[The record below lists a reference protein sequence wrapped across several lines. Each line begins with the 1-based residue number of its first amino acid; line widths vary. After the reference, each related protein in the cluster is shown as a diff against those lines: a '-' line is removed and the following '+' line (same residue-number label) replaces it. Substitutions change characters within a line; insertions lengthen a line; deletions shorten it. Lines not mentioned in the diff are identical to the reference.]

1 MVARSDRELV
11 DDIRAGRREALGT
24 LFDRYSPPLY
34 EFIYLLSGDRSQSA
48 RLLEQVFA
56 RAPAAFQALGPQDSI
71 RGWLY
76 SLAREAT
83 LAYLSQRGWLEALP
97 ALSEPAPAD
106 LRGDIWRAA
115 RAMPAFLRAV
125 LIVEELHGLSP
136 TEKAR
141 ALNVAR
147 TDWPRVV
154 EDARRAFTQ
163 RFDEIARQQGLPPSS
178 AIDPERAEGIQRRA
192 GMPGSLFGYLP
203 VVVLPDALASTARS
217 RVLSNTRLASAVT
230 PRPATLPPPAPP
242 REPSVVMVPD
252 RDEYAPTRLAFL
264 PEGCSLPAVL
274 TALVVAMVIT
284 AIAACVGLF
293 VIRDS
298 SAPTI
303 TRVEPAENAVVDIAS
318 GTATTRLVISAS
330 FQDNRAVDI
339 ASVRLFVDNRDVTT
353 QALITGT
360 SISYPVDLA
369 PGQHTVLV
377 QLRDTSGNPASRAW
391 QFTLGAAIG
400 PTPTETPTLTATP
413 LPPTGTPTLSPTPT
427 NTPPPLPVINAFT
440 ASETNVPADR
450 PVTLSWSVAGA
461 DIVFLNQDRVDP
473 VSSRTLSLKTTT
485 TFHLIANNAGGT
497 VEKAI
502 TITVQNVPDV
512 TVSDIAVSAAG
523 QLSYTIK
530 NLGPGDVTQM
540 FLIQVFV
547 DNTPVDSNRRV
558 ASLPAGQD
566 VTLSVPNYT
575 FSGTHLVTVRL
586 NATQEILETN
596 FGNNDATRTLTG
608 PAPTPTSTGTRAPT
622 NTPTRTA
629 TPPPSATATRTPPP
643 PPTNTPTATAAP
655 VVVTGVTAALSST
668 SPYTGTCPATF
679 TFTGTITTNGP
690 TVVIFRWDRSD
701 GLNNGPF
708 SLVFTAAGTQTFTNL
723 WLAAPAGASWT
734 RLHVLTP
741 NDATTP
747 NVNIQNNCH

>member
-24 LFDRYSPPLY
+24 LFDRYSPPLF
-34 EFIYLLSGDRSQSA
+34 EFIYLISGDRSQTA

-56 RAPAAFQALGPQDSI
+56 RVPVALEALGPQDSI

-83 LAYLSQRGWLEALP
+83 LAYMSQRGWLEALP
-97 ALSEPAPAD
+97 PPSEPSPTD

-115 RAMPAFLRAV
+115 RAMPAFLRTV

-163 RFDEIARQQGLPPSS
+163 RFDDLARQQGLPPSS

-203 VVVLPDALASTARS
+203 VVVLPDSLAATVRS
-217 RVLSNTRLASAVT
+217 RVLSSTRLASAVT
-230 PRPATLPPPAPP
+230 PKPATVPPPSPP
-242 REPSVVMVPD
+242 REPPLLVPD
-252 RDEYAPTRLAFL
+252 HDEFAPARPSFL

-293 VIRDS
+293 VIRDG
-298 SAPTI
+298 SAPTV
-303 TRVEPAENAVVDIAS
+303 TRLEPAENAVVAIPPGAA
-318 GTATTRLVISAS
+318 TARVVISAS

-339 ASVRLFVDNRDVTT
+339 ASVRFFVDNRDVTS
-353 QALITGT
+353 QALVTGT

-369 PGQHTVLV
+369 PGQHTALL
-377 QLRDTSGNPASRAW
+377 QLRDTSGNPTSRAW
-391 QFTLGAAIG
+391 QFTVGAATG
-400 PTPTETPTLTATP
+400 PTPTETPTPTATP

-450 PVTLSWSVAGA
+450 PVTLTWSVTGA

-473 VSSRTLSLKTTT
+473 VSSRTLSLRTTT

-502 TITVQNVPDV
+502 TITVQNLPDL

-540 FLIQVFV
+540 FLIQIFV

-566 VTLSVPNYT
+566 VTLSVPNYI

-586 NATQEILETN
+586 NATQEIQETN

-622 NTPTRTA
+622 STPTRTA
-629 TPPPSATATRTPPP
+629 TPSPSPTATNTP
-643 PPTNTPTATAAP
+643 PPTNTPTATSVP
-655 VVVTGVTAALSST
+655 IIVTGMTAVLSST

-679 TFTGTITTNGP
+679 TFTGTITTNGA
-690 TVVIFRWDRSD
+690 TTVIFRWDRSD

-708 SLVFTAAGTQTFTNL
+708 SLVFTAAGTQTFTNQ
-723 WLAAPAGASWT
+723 WIAPPSGALWT